1 MNNDNY
7 EDIINLPHYEPKH
20 KRMSISVR
28 SAEFSPFAALT
39 GFNDAV
45 KETERLV
52 DKKILLAEDE
62 KIKINNKLQEILK
75 SIKDKPKIKITYF
88 IADKTK
94 TGGKYVTIVDNVK
107 KIDMVEKYIMLESR
121 NKIYFK
127 NMLDIYIIKK

>member
-7 EDIINLPHYEPKH
+7 EDIINLPHFEPKH

-52 DKKILLAEDE
+52 DKKVLLGADE

-75 SIKDKPKIKITYF
+75 SIKEKPEIKITYF
-88 IADKTK
+88 VSDKRK
-94 TGGKYVTIVDNVK
+94 NGGKYIKIINKVK
-107 KIDMVEKYIMLESR
+107 KIDMIEKYIMLE
-121 NKIYFK
+121 NKIKIYFK
-127 NMLDIYIIKK
+127 DILDIL

>member
-7 EDIINLPHYEPKH
+7 EDIINLPHFEPKH

-52 DKKILLAEDE
+52 DKKVLLAVDE

-75 SIKDKPKIKITYF
+75 SIKEKPEIKITYF
-88 IADKTK
+88 VSDKRK
-94 TGGKYVTIVDNVK
+94 NGGKYIKIINKVK
-107 KIDMVEKYIMLESR
+107 KIDMIEKYIMLE
-121 NKIYFK
+121 NKIKIYFK
-127 NMLDIYIIKK
+127 DILDIL